1 MKNTL
6 GLKREHPSTGA
17 YCLGKINRMSADVR
31 ANIDHGHPR
40 THGLFEELDL
50 ALGKFTVQIQRAA
63 DVTVVRIEHHH
74 PVLTLFEP
82 EIGALEK
89 QMTVDRRAAL
99 VPPVIPWVLLLLD
112 NFRVHQPV
120 DPAF

>member
-17 YCLGKINRMSADVR
+17 YCLGKINRMSAGVR

-40 THGLFEELDL
+40 THDLFEELDL

-63 DVTVVRIEHHH
+63 DVMVVRMKHHH
-74 PVLTLFEP
+74 PVLALFEP
-82 EIGALEK
+82 QISVLEK
-89 QMTVDRRAAL
+89 QLAIERGAAVVL
-99 VPPVIPWVLLLLD
+99 SIISRILLLLD
-112 NFRVHQPV
+112 NFRIH
-120 DPAF
+120 